1 MKKLLLLVLLILIGC
16 SSPEPEP
23 EPINIDTLNYRNNT
37 FYSLN
42 SEKPYSGHVFEPF
55 WNGQFSME
63 GKIKNG
69 KKDGLWKYYH
79 ENGQLQEE
87 ETYKDDELDGP
98 YKDYSPNGNGQIQS
112 EGTYKD
118 GELIDSKEY

>member
-1 MKKLLLLVLLILIGC
+1 MKKLLLLLLLILIGC
-16 SSPEPEP
+16 SEP

-42 SEKPYSGHVFEPF
+42 SEKPYSGPVFEPF

-69 KKDGLWKYYH
+69 KKDGLWKYYNDNGQLKSEGTYKNGKQH
-79 ENGQLQEE
+79 GPSKIYYENGQLKEE
-87 ETYKDDELDGP
+87 R
-98 YKDYSPNGNGQIQS
+98 
-112 EGTYKD
+112 TYKD
-118 GELIDSKEY
+118 GELIWSKEY